1 MDIHNHR
8 MAVEAKL
15 TEKPYATAVREKHL
29 QCGYESHQ
37 VTKLLWCRWWTG
49 GCAVMSYLAAVARCD
64 CSHLLQVVSTSDRP
78 TSTQTLW
85 AQAKSSHR
93 PFTVIMTSLHHHQ
106 TSRRGTDSLSA
117 TQKLCSIQSQT
128 RDTPTHYI
136 VTLKVKPCHNQMQHD
151 PATRDKCDIFH
162 IHFHRVFILTSHDKT
177 VFLFVEC
184 YLTDTLWIYQPRRA
198 SRMQTVTVVKIFV
211 TLPPPK

>member
-1 MDIHNHR
+1 MWLWVTSGD
-8 MAVEAKL
+8 E
-15 TEKPYATAVREKHL
+15 TAVMQMMNWRMCCNVLFSCSGSLWLFPSAPGRKHFWSSYFNPDTL
-29 QCGYESHQ
+29 SSGQ
-37 VTKLLWCRWWTG
+37 KL
-49 GCAVMSYLAAVARCD
+49 S
-64 CSHLLQVVSTSDRP
+64 
-78 TSTQTLW
+78 QTLHSHNDI
-85 AQAKSSHR
+85 SS
-93 PFTVIMTSLHHHQ
+93 PPSGKTHQ

-128 RDTPTHYI
+128 RDIPTHYI